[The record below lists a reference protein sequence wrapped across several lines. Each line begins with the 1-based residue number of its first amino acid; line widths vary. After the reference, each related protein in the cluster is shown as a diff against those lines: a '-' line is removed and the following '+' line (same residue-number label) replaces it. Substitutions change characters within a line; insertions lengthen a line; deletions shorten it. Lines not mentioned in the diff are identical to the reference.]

1 MNTFKNYATIH
12 LQLIQIDAFKIVC
25 VANKTEDLNLSLLN
39 MISGKN
45 DLKTSTKP
53 KSC

>member
-25 VANKTEDLNLSLLN
+25 VANKTEDLNLSPLN
-39 MISGKN
+39 MITGK
-45 DLKTSTKP
+45 DELKISTKH